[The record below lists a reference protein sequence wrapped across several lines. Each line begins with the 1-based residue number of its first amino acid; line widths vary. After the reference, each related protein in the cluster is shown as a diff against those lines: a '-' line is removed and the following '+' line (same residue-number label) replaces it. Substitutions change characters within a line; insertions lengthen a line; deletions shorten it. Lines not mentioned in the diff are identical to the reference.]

1 MEKIDNRIAHRA
13 SHSSF
18 RFCGVHS
25 DISDS
30 VRSYSSNTVR
40 KYDSSASSQCK
51 DSFDAKEPWC
61 AHILTRAWIIIQ
73 NTETHTQ
80 THGSAHIVHLRA
92 ASHKDML
99 G

>member
-1 MEKIDNRIAHRA
+1 MLVIHPFDIVGFIATFLTR
-13 SHSSF
+13 
-18 RFCGVHS
+18 
-25 DISDS
+25 S
-30 VRSYSSNTVR
+30 VRSYGSNTVR
-40 KYDSSASSQCK
+40 KYDSSASNQCK

-61 AHILTRAWIIIQ
+61 AHIHTHAWTRIQ

-92 ASHKDML
+92 ASHRDML